1 MSSRNC
7 SCLYCCGHVWVCSLT
22 TWIIAML
29 HRSRDGNQFARAM
42 SGLWHPTCP
51 HTRTAHS
58 DLSGPPAPCVSFEIT
73 QAFNLYL
80 IIPAI
85 LMKVK
90 GIWNKIYPE
99 SKFEWGSKFTKLS
112 APARCYK
119 KASIL
124 HCNSV
129 TYWLTELQVFCSQV
143 PYHQCMV
150 RVRMKSQD
158 PILIECSSACCF
170 ISDRP
175 SLYLDSNDWKLS
187 RKSMKFE
194 LSSR

>member
-1 MSSRNC
+1 MFILLWA
-7 SCLYCCGHVWVCSLT
+7 CLSVFTDNLNYCHVASQPRWQSVCQSYVRIVTPNMPALYT
-22 TWIIAML
+22 
-29 HRSRDGNQFARAM
+29 Q
-42 SGLWHPTCP
+42 TCL
-51 HTRTAHS
+51 
-58 DLSGPPAPCVSFEIT
+58 DPPAPCVSFEIT

-85 LMKVK
+85 LMKVN
-90 GIWNKIYPE
+90 GIWNKIYSE
-99 SKFEWGSKFTKLS
+99 SQFEWGSKFTKLS

-129 TYWLTELQVFCSQV
+129 TDWLTEIQVFCSQV
-143 PYHQCMV
+143 TAPNHQCMV
-150 RVRMKSQD
+150 RMKRQD

>member
-1 MSSRNC
+1 MSECVHWQPELLPCCIAAEMAISLPELCQDCDTQHARTPALHTQT
-7 SCLYCCGHVWVCSLT
+7 CL
-22 TWIIAML
+22 
-29 HRSRDGNQFARAM
+29 D
-42 SGLWHPTCP
+42 
-51 HTRTAHS
+51 
-58 DLSGPPAPCVSFEIT
+58 PAPSVSFEIT

-90 GIWNKIYPE
+90 GIWNKIYSE
-99 SKFEWGSKFTKLS
+99 SQFEWGSKFTKLS

-129 TYWLTELQVFCSQV
+129 TDWLTELQVFCSQV
-143 PYHQCMV
+143 TAPNHQCM
-150 RVRMKSQD
+150 VRMKSQD
-158 PILIECSSACCF
+158 STLIECSSACCF

-187 RKSMKFE
+187 RKINE
-194 LSSR
+194 IWALIQIAT